1 MAIKKSTSTSAKKST
16 VSHETTPT
24 KSKQAIDVEST
35 EKSQNELVKDE
46 LTVDTAKYPLA
57 YVPAKIDFSGQKKL
71 EQDIDKIVELFSG
84 EEVTADYAK
93 QARRERAHI
102 NKIISAIK
110 ESQQRVVGVVAS
122 DILKWEDGN
131 KKQIKRLEELSN
143 NLKNG
148 IDKWA
153 QIEKEDK
160 HRQNLIHIKKMLESN
175 GYGESYIPKIEKD
188 FYNSKWDNKTFS
200 FATFEKEV
208 NQIISKFKDDD
219 NRHAEDVKIIVDTCQ
234 KTKSRLG
241 AEHWIEELDSGKSL
255 SVVLDEI
262 AEYDQSVQDAITHS
276 YQADNVAEQPNSTSI
291 LEVEQIDDTAPLA
304 KVDDTVGDELM
315 QEEPVIEE
323 PQPFYDEP
331 LPDELTNDSL
341 VNSEMQSEPTTYVAG
356 NKVIDSETGEIIE
369 DCIDVKL
376 SLHFT
381 RKQLKTF
388 IPILQNFID
397 ANNIDYSHVKLV
409 EEI

>member
-16 VSHETTPT
+16 VSHETTAT
-24 KSKQAIDVEST
+24 KSKKAVDVEPT
-35 EKSQNELVKDE
+35 KKSQNELVKDE

-208 NQIISKFKDDD
+208 NQIISKFKADDS
-219 NRHAEDVKIIVDTCQ
+219 RHAEDVKIIVNTCK

-255 SVVLDEI
+255 TVVLEEI
-262 AEYDQSVQDAITHS
+262 ANYDQSVQDAITHS
-276 YQADNVAEQPNSTSI
+276 YQADDVAEQPSSTST
-291 LEVEQIDDTAPLA
+291 LEVEQIDDPAPLA
-304 KVDDTVGDELM
+304 KVDDTVGDE
-315 QEEPVIEE
+315 PVIEE
-323 PQPFYDEP
+323 TQPFYDEP
-331 LPDELTNDSL
+331 LPDELTNDSIIS
-341 VNSEMQSEPTTYVAG
+341 SEMQSEPITYVTG

-369 DCIDVKL
+369 ECIDVKL

-388 IPILQNFID
+388 IPVLQNFID

>member
-1 MAIKKSTSTSAKKST
+1 MAIKKSTSTNAKKST
-16 VSHETTPT
+16 VSHETTAT
-24 KSKQAIDVEST
+24 KSKKAVDVEPT
-35 EKSQNELVKDE
+35 KKSQNELVKDE

-153 QIEKEDK
+153 QIEKDDK
-160 HRQNLIHIKKMLESN
+160 HKQNLIHIKKMLESN

-208 NQIISKFKDDD
+208 NQIISKFKDD
-219 NRHAEDVKIIVDTCQ
+219 
-234 KTKSRLG
+234 
-241 AEHWIEELDSGKSL
+241 
-255 SVVLDEI
+255 
-262 AEYDQSVQDAITHS
+262 
-276 YQADNVAEQPNSTSI
+276 VAEQPSSSST
-291 LEVEQIDDTAPLA
+291 LEVEQIDDTAPPA
-304 KVDDTVGDELM
+304 KVDDTVGDELI

-323 PQPFYDEP
+323 SQPFYDEP
-331 LPDELTNDSL
+331 LPDELTNDSF

-381 RKQLKTF
+381 KKQLKTF
-388 IPILQNFID
+388 IPVLQNFID

>member
-1 MAIKKSTSTSAKKST
+1 MAIKKSTSTNANKST
-16 VSHETTPT
+16 VSHETTATKNKKAVDVEPT
-24 KSKQAIDVEST
+24 K
-35 EKSQNELVKDE
+35 KSQNELVKDE

-160 HRQNLIHIKKMLESN
+160 HKQNLIHIKKMLESN

-219 NRHAEDVKIIVDTCQ
+219 SKHAEDVQIIVNTCQ

-255 SVVLDEI
+255 KVVLEKI
-262 AEYDQSVQDAITHS
+262 ADYDQSVQDAITHS
-276 YQADNVAEQPNSTSI
+276 YQAD
-291 LEVEQIDDTAPLA
+291 DTAPLA
-304 KVDDTVGDELM
+304 KVDDTVGDE
-315 QEEPVIEE
+315 PVIEE
-323 PQPFYDEP
+323 TQPFYDEP
-331 LPDELTNDSL
+331 LPDELTNDSI
-341 VNSEMQSEPTTYVAG
+341 VSSEMQSEPTTYVAG

-388 IPILQNFID
+388 IPVLQNFID

>member
-16 VSHETTPT
+16 VSHETTAT
-24 KSKQAIDVEST
+24 KSKKAVDVEPT
-35 EKSQNELVKDE
+35 KKSQNELVKDE

-71 EQDIDKIVELFSG
+71 EQDIDKIVELFNG

-153 QIEKEDK
+153 QIEKDDK
-160 HRQNLIHIKKMLESN
+160 HKQNLIHIKKMLESN

-219 NRHAEDVKIIVDTCQ
+219 SKHAEDVKIIVNTCQ

-255 SVVLDEI
+255 PVVLEEI
-262 AEYDQSVQDAITHS
+262 ADYDQSVQDAITHS
-276 YQADNVAEQPNSTSI
+276 YQADDVAGQPSSSST
-291 LEVEQIDDTAPLA
+291 LEVEKIDNTAPPA
-304 KVDDTVGDELM
+304 KVDDTVGDE
-315 QEEPVIEE
+315 PVIEE
-323 PQPFYDEP
+323 PQTFYDEP
-331 LPDELTNDSL
+331 LPDELMNDSL
-341 VNSEMQSEPTTYVAG
+341 VNSEMQSETTTYVAG

-388 IPILQNFID
+388 IPVLQNFID